1 MDLFIVALGRK
12 QSPSGLIL
20 LLRKFLYRLSDK
32 VIQNKRD
39 KITFYGTMI
48 LSLFYI
54 LCGRR
59 DLNPH
64 RYTPTAPS
72 RQRVC
77 HSATTA
83 QCM

>member
-39 KITFYGTMI
+39 KII
-48 LSLFYI
+48 V
-54 LCGRR
+54 
-59 DLNPH
+59 P
-64 RYTPTAPS
+64 
-72 RQRVC
+72 
-77 HSATTA
+77 
-83 QCM
+83 